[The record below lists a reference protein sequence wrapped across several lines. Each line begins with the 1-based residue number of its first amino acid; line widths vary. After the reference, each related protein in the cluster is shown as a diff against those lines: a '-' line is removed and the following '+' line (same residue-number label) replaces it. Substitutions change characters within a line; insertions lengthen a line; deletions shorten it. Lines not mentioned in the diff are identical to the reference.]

1 MARGDLLL
9 GKDSVSRQQLMSLNA
24 VGNEKWAK
32 LGPKEE
38 HLTRGDLLLG
48 KDSIFRQRLA
58 EFLKTYQNGPEYWHR
73 DLAIA
78 RFLVSAVRKIIGS
91 LLSWSV
97 SLSSSVA
104 ELTRL
109 GLERGLHVNP

>member
-1 MARGDLLL
+1 MLSGMRNG
-9 GKDSVSRQQLMSLNA
+9 
-24 VGNEKWAK
+24 AK
-32 LGPKEE
+32 LGPKEDD
-38 HLTRGDLLLG
+38 LTRGDLLRG
-48 KDSIFRQRLA
+48 KDSISRQHVA